1 MMIENSR
8 GNGASDTGAAAEN
21 SLIASLPPGFSA
33 EESLRSNSRQRSS
46 EKWWKMWLATTRSYG
61 PPSGTLKTSPS
72 TKLVRSRRPFCS
84 TVARVIASTFGQSS
98 SVSCACWKRSAT
110 VSPYRPLPQAM
121 SSTSSVSRVSAHG
134 ARTSASACEAGV
146 AIPGLDRANVSQ
158 KLCSGVS
165 ASCSRT
171 EPPVRTGGSVLE
183 QDAETPEH
191 SFWETFARSSPGIA
205 TPASH
210 ALAEV
215 LAPWAETRETLEVLD
230 IACGSGLYGLTVAE
244 RFQHAQLT
252 LLDWPNVLAITR
264 ATVEQKGLLDRTS
277 FVEGD
282 VFSVPLG
289 GPYDLVVASHIFHH
303 FSEERCLELLRRL
316 SSALKPGGRLAIN
329 EFSAAAPVSE
339 EPFPRLFSIIM
350 LVWTQ
355 EGEAYPVE
363 TYRRWLEATGFSPPE
378 VHQGAGMPSRF
389 LI

>member
-1 MMIENSR
+1 MATAVAAESGLSPEPLMQIMQGLEATAILQAGVHLGVFDALAEGKDDVKSVSGR
-8 GNGASDTGAAAEN
+8 IGASERGTRILLDALSAFGLVEADGGYKLTPLAEAFLVTGRPSYLGGMVN
-21 SLIASLPPGFSA
+21 I
-33 EESLRSNSRQRSS
+33 
-46 EKWWKMWLATTRSYG
+46 LAGDWAWTGYPR
-61 PPSGTLKTSPS
+61 LADA
-72 TKLVRSRRPFCS
+72 VREGR
-84 TVARVIASTFGQSS
+84 
-98 SVSCACWKRSAT
+98 
-110 VSPYRPLPQAM
+110 
-121 SSTSSVSRVSAHG
+121 
-134 ARTSASACEAGV
+134 
-146 AIPGLDRANVSQ
+146 
-158 KLCSGVS
+158 
-165 ASCSRT
+165 
-171 EPPVRTGGSVLE
+171 SVLE

-210 ALAEV
+210 ALAEA
-215 LAPWAETRETLEVLD
+215 LAPWAESRETLDVLD
-230 IACGSGLYGLTVAE
+230 IACGSGLFGLTIAE
-244 RFQHAQLT
+244 RFQHVQLT

-264 ATVEQKGLLDRTS
+264 GTVEQKGLLDRTS

-282 VFSVPLG
+282 VFGVPLG

-329 EFSAAAPVSE
+329 EFSADAPVSE

-355 EGEAYPVE
+355 AGEAYPVE

-389 LI
+389 LIAERA